1 MTETTTKRWGLIT
14 KVLLMVFLIVFSYY
28 VASAKTENL
37 PVFGGSV
44 ETLEEAKTT
53 VMGIAGATIA
63 MSVVITFLPDDYA
76 TPLADSLADMNKYF
90 ILMLGMIM
98 FEKLLVIK
106 GVPLV
111 FRFVIPLAI
120 ILLLAYMF
128 TKKEFFKALSMK
140 IFALAVVLVL
150 VVPCGTAL
158 SEKICAE
165 YMPYVEETVNL
176 AEDGAE
182 KVEGISDTTADKG
195 FFEKISVAFQ
205 SAIDGVKD
213 LFDYY
218 KGIIQRFIVS
228 IVILIIAYCV
238 IPVLTFAL
246 LLWILNQL
254 FQFSSFKIRMRSG
267 GDE

>member
-1 MTETTTKRWGLIT
+1 
-14 KVLLMVFLIVFSYY
+14 MVFLIVFSYC
-28 VASAKTENL
+28 VASAKTEKL
-37 PVFGGSV
+37 PVFGSSV
-44 ETLEEAKTT
+44 ETLEEAKST

-90 ILMLGMIM
+90 IMMLGMIM

-128 TKKEFFKALSMK
+128 TKRELLKTLAIK
-140 IFALAVVLVL
+140 IFSLALVLIL
-150 VVPCGTAL
+150 VVPCGTGL
-158 SEKICAE
+158 SNKICSE
-165 YMPYVEETVNL
+165 YMSYVEETVSL

-182 KVEGISDTTADKG
+182 KVEGISDSTSDKG
-195 FFEKISVAFQ
+195 FFEKVSVAFQ

-228 IVILIIAYCV
+228 IVILLIAYCV

-254 FQFSSFKIRMRSG
+254 FQFSSFKTRIRG
-267 GDE
+267 GCDE